1 MILCRHRSE
10 QLQHLMPMG
19 SSVNSRLQFLYG
31 QTSLDCH
38 FALRRRPR
46 ALAGLH
52 DDAFLA
58 SGEKLAE
65 RFAGNSFSE
74 RRSRA

>member
-1 MILCRHRSE
+1 MW
-10 QLQHLMPMG
+10 MG

-58 SGEKLAE
+58 FPEKLAE
-65 RFAGNSFSE
+65 RYPTNSSSE
-74 RRSRA
+74 RCSRA